1 MLHVVGKGRTIAEV
15 RPFSINVICP
25 FDSCLVALL
34 VLQHCRLSR
43 SHFSVPHCRA
53 LQVTRDLDKQRKAY
67 EASTI
72 GKLANLGTQFNKLVG
87 GEGSES
93 EPESDVRP
101 VYCNIFFHSTLCCAR
116 CMLYCGTLRV
126 FLRPVI

>member
-1 MLHVVGKGRTIAEV
+1 
-15 RPFSINVICP
+15 
-25 FDSCLVALL
+25 
-34 VLQHCRLSR
+34 
-43 SHFSVPHCRA
+43 
-53 LQVTRDLDKQRKAY
+53 VTRDLDKQRKAY

-101 VYCNIFFHSTLCCAR
+101 VHCNLFFQSTLCSAR

-126 FLRPVI
+126 FLLPVYLLLLSE